1 MTKDLLI
8 QLIDNAIENG
18 WEPDCQY
25 PYTCHEDC
33 YCQRMRERMREGAK
47 QNVTV
52 EEKGD
57 VK

>member
-18 WEPDCQY
+18 WESDCQY
-25 PYTCHEDC
+25 PYTCQEDC
-33 YCQRMRERMREGAK
+33 YCQRMREGAK